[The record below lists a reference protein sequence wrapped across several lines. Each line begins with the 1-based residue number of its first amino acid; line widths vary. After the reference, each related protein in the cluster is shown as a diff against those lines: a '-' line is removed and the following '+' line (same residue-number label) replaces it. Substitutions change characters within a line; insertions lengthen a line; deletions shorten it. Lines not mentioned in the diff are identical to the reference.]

1 MDFELTPV
9 QKMIRD
15 LARDFAEREIQPI
28 AAKIDETG
36 EFPLENIK
44 KMGKLGLLGMLIPR
58 EYGGSG
64 LDSLSFA
71 LAVEEVSKVC
81 ASHGA
86 ALTGQN
92 TLVNYGIYRFGSENL
107 KKRFLPALCKG
118 DILGAFALTEPSAGS
133 DAGSIQMTAVREN
146 EYYILEGLKS
156 WVTGGPEADV
166 LTVFAKTDPTK
177 GSRGISAFLVEKS
190 TPGISVGKVEP
201 KLGIRASH
209 SCEIAFSGVKVPAE
223 NMLGEEGAGLKVAL
237 GILDTGRL
245 GIAAQALGIAE
256 AAYER
261 SVTYAKQ
268 REAFGRKIGD
278 FGAIQDILVEMLMQI
293 EASRLVLYRACW
305 KRDNGLPHIQDS
317 SLAKLVASEA
327 AMWIT
332 TKAIQVH
339 GANGYSKE
347 YPLERYFRDAKVT
360 EIYEGTSEIQRLTIA
375 RTILQ
380 GEKG

>member
-71 LAVEEVSKVC
+71 LAVEEVSRVC

-209 SCEIAFSGVKVPAE
+209 SCEVAFSGVKVPAE

-380 GEKG
+380 AEKG

>member
-1 MDFELTPV
+1 
-9 QKMIRD
+9 MIRD
-15 LARDFAEREIQPI
+15 LAADFARREIEPI
-28 AAKIDETG
+28 AARIDETG
-36 EFPLENIK
+36 EFPLENIR
-44 KMGKLGLLGMLIPR
+44 KMGKLGLLGMLVPK
-58 EYGGSG
+58 EYGGTG

-71 LAVEEVSKVC
+71 LAVEEVSRVC

-92 TLVNYGIYRFGSENL
+92 TLVNYGIFKFAPEDL
-107 KKRFLPALCKG
+107 KKKYLPPLCQG
-118 DILGAFALTEPSAGS
+118 EILGAFALTEPSAGS
-133 DAGSIQMTAVREN
+133 DAGSIKMTAIREN
-146 EYYILEGLKS
+146 DHYILEGLKS

-166 LTVFAKTDPTK
+166 LTVFAKTDPEA
-177 GSRGISAFLVEKS
+177 GSHGITAFLVEKS
-190 TPGISVGKVEP
+190 TPGITVGKVEP

-209 SCEIAFSGVKVPAE
+209 SCEIAFSGVRVPASHV
-223 NMLGEEGAGLKVAL
+223 LGEPGKGLRVAL

-256 AAYER
+256 AAYTR
-261 SVTYAKQ
+261 SVEYSNT
-268 REAFGRKIGD
+268 REAFGRKIRE
-278 FGAIQDILVEMLMQI
+278 FGAIQDMLVEMLLRI

-305 KRDNGLPHIQDS
+305 KRDQGLPHVQDS

-327 AMWIT
+327 AMWVT
-332 TKAIQVH
+332 TKAIQIH

-375 RTILQ
+375 KTILR
-380 GEKG
+380 GEV

>member
-1 MDFELTPV
+1 MDFELSPV
-9 QKMIRD
+9 QKMIRE
-15 LARDFAEREIQPI
+15 LAKDFAVREIEPI

-36 EFPLENIK
+36 EFPLDNIR
-44 KMGKLGLLGMLIPR
+44 KMGKLGLLGMLVPK
-58 EYGGSG
+58 EYGGTG
-64 LDSLSFA
+64 LDTLSFV
-71 LAVEEVSKVC
+71 LAVEEVSRVC

-92 TLVNYGIYRFGSENL
+92 TLVNYGILRFASEET
-107 KKRFLPALCKG
+107 KKKYLPALCKG
-118 DILGAFALTEPSAGS
+118 EILGAFALTEPSAGS
-133 DAGSIQMTAVREN
+133 DAGSITMTATREN
-146 EYYILEGLKS
+146 GHYILDGLKS

-166 LTVFAKTDPTK
+166 LTVFAKTDPAV
-177 GSRGISAFLVEKS
+177 GARGITAFVVDKA

-209 SCEIAFSGVKVPAE
+209 SCEIAFSGVKVPSGHL
-223 NMLGEEGAGLKVAL
+223 LGEVGKGLRVAL

-261 SVTYAKQ
+261 SVAYATQ
-268 REAFGRKIGD
+268 REAFGRKIAD
-278 FGAIQDILVEMLMQI
+278 FGAIQDMLVEMLMQI
-293 EASRLVLYRACW
+293 EAARLILFRACW
-305 KRDNGLPHIQDS
+305 KRDKGLPYIQDS
-317 SLAKLVASEA
+317 SLAKLIASET
-327 AMWIT
+327 AMWVT

-347 YPLERYFRDAKVT
+347 YPLERFFRDAKVT

-375 RTILQ
+375 KTILSEE
-380 GEKG
+380 G

>member
-1 MDFELTPV
+1 
-9 QKMIRD
+9 
-15 LARDFAEREIQPI
+15 
-28 AAKIDETG
+28 
-36 EFPLENIK
+36 
-44 KMGKLGLLGMLIPR
+44 
-58 EYGGSG
+58 
-64 LDSLSFA
+64 
-71 LAVEEVSKVC
+71 
-81 ASHGA
+81 
-86 ALTGQN
+86 
-92 TLVNYGIYRFGSENL
+92 
-107 KKRFLPALCKG
+107 
-118 DILGAFALTEPSAGS
+118 
-133 DAGSIQMTAVREN
+133 MTAVREN

-305 KRDNGLPHIQDS
+305 KRDNGLPHTQDS

>member
-107 KKRFLPALCKG
+107 KKRFLPAFCKG